1 MSRSTNQV
9 IKSNFIFIAS
19 KYLGLFPFR
28 LIDNELEIDKHL
40 FLYSLIISTI
50 LGITYIGNGL
60 YLPVKFSISKNKRAP
75 FNFYVTTFNH
85 LCRSFIIPYSISCL
99 YYYRNTVLKTVHSI
113 DSLHSIFREI
123 GVIVRKRPALKEMML
138 EIFAVF
144 VLGVIFYVGGNTLD
158 SIVLTASFVV
168 ILMAVT
174 VFCGQFSFLVNIVSD
189 GFQSSSNFL
198 KQIMHA
204 APFNKLPVVERLA
217 EAVCKLVSTSS
228 EINSIYSQQ
237 LLIIITSLY
246 TSIISHIY
254 WIFINATLNDVE
266 HWYSVAADLMLILF
280 SLYLIWHLTHCAA
293 VANNKSKEFNALL
306 YQLMIDDW
314 TNEIRH
320 SNKLKLHIAM
330 QQEVVFNAC
339 GFFNLDY
346 TLVHSMIASATTYL
360 VILIQF
366 GLPDVAQL
374 RSQLEATT
382 NLTTTPLPIS
392 FTTT

>member
-28 LIDNELEIDKHL
+28 VTNNELKTDKHL
-40 FLYSLIISTI
+40 FLYSLIISFS
-50 LGITYIGNGL
+50 LGIMFLTGGI
-60 YLPVKFSISKNKRAP
+60 YLPLNLTLLKYKRAS
-75 FNFYVTTFNH
+75 FNFYVTTFNVF
-85 LCRSFIIPYSISCL
+85 CRSFTLPYFILCL
-99 YYYRNTVLKTVHSI
+99 YYYRNIFLKTVRTL
-113 DSLHSIFREI
+113 DSLNSIFLEI
-123 GVIVRKRPALKEMML
+123 GVRVKRPAHKKMML
-138 EIFAVF
+138 EILALV
-144 VLGVIFYVGGNTLD
+144 
-158 SIVLTASFVV
+158 VLTVV
-168 ILMAVT
+168 FYREGNALGSIILGSSSVLILMGTALL
-174 VFCGQFSFLVNIVSD
+174 CGQFSFFVNTMSD
-189 GFQSSSNFL
+189 SFQSSSKFME
-198 KQIMHA
+198 QITDL
-204 APFNKLPVVERLA
+204 APLNKLPITERL
-217 EAVCKLVSTSS
+217 VSKLVSTSS
-228 EINSIYSQQ
+228 EISSVYSQQ
-237 LLIIITSLY
+237 LLIIITNLY
-246 TSIISHIY
+246 TSTVSHIY
-254 WIFINATLNDVE
+254 WIFIQTAFNNVE
-266 HWYSVAADLMLILF
+266 HWYYLCGDVTLILF
-280 SLYLIWHLTHCAA
+280 NLSLLWRLTHCAA
-293 VANNKSKEFNALL
+293 MANYKSKEFNALL